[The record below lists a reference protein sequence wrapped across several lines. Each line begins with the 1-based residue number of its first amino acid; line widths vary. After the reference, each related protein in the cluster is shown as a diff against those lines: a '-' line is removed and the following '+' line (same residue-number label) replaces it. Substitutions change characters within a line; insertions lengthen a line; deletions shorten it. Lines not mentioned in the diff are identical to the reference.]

1 MGKLDDL
8 EAAYAYMKNKYGT
21 TGWTQW
27 YATQSS
33 VMSQDY
39 VQLAVNPVPSLPH
52 PGGGAIP
59 GTIAGQ
65 AAAAKAAASGP
76 PGTKHIRTPE
86 GMRKF
91 KGGIG
96 NLIIPHGRHFVKGAP
111 GHWVHGWISQE
122 KWIANQWKKHPHN
135 PGLAHHA
142 IQAGSHKLVQA
153 GEHALAVHK
162 SVEVHV
168 PKTTDVDNP
177 VAVKNATKVL
187 VSPHAGEH
195 AVFHPQTGLGKPEPL
210 GEEHKKVL
218 AQSYKP
224 LPHGGVTKKSVGFE
238 GKHAAWVPH
247 DWQVYKGNKPDAH
260 LQGKWAKDPQGNWH
274 LIHKNGN
281 IAPHNNQD
289 PDTWLQK
296 GGIVPDEGH
305 PSAGASPDHIAPT
318 TEPGHEPGKVDVGG
332 VAVTKDEIKSA
343 IAHLQAAQ
351 STNVK
356 GPLKSKGH
364 PLQNMDYM
372 GISKAELAAHPEL
385 KVSAG
390 TKQKHVGQVK
400 LAVLHHLQG
409 KLDQLSKNEAEQA
422 HQEQVAKQVK
432 ETAAQAKKLT
442 PALKKWGGV
451 EATKEQLGEA
461 ADWLDATMGGK
472 QSFKQAMNKTGNP
485 LASADYMQA
494 AKDYQKAHP
503 ASTKGWSTKK
513 LMLESIKELQGQAQV
528 ADQQTGHDTA
538 AFIHE
543 AVAKL
548 DGNPAKLKKNWQ
560 LSADGAI
567 VQAMSLAAKYK
578 LNYYVALSNSAPG
591 VWDVGSF
598 PVSPDVQHMVASPH
612 GKVIMNLA
620 GGGSHDYDEGH
631 LAEMVAEWSAK
642 EPEAPKTITV
652 PKLKVNEPQPA
663 FKEPEPPPE
672 PEKKAGFNVPPSL
685 AKFLQKDPPATPKG
699 VDIYSSLPDQIR
711 QAFLHSKKTEHPV
724 YVGQV
729 PHAGDTPETSWVH
742 QFAKPSHGT
751 YYKVQVMNF
760 GGVLVPSLA
769 KYEDGGPFGG
779 EAYSFTHIEDIIAR
793 RAKPEQVPDKT
804 PPSLSEVLEKAKA
817 EAKSEKTPAEFGQ
830 GQVPVAE
837 WISNHQFPELHSA
850 VSGATTIPNAKSTD
864 SAIAKGLYMANH
876 FGQNRYLIPSATGGW
891 ASVKEHP
898 SSGSY
903 GAPSSWPS
911 GFYTVTP
918 DHQVIQTDKFGI
930 ETALPAESI
939 LDIANE
945 HLKPAGAP
953 EKAPELGKG
962 FDVTAGD
969 STYHAPAGSKV
980 YVSTD
985 HPDLNPGSGHADVK
999 YVHEPD
1005 GTWMYVQKKTGM
1017 AQGVGQMAP
1026 GTEHSLNQDLKT
1038 GKMVPWVKPEGKPVE
1053 VHIGG
1058 KLVYHAQPGTTLWYD
1073 GTEDPSDPNL
1083 YVYMKSPD
1091 GQWNYVKGDGKVQES
1106 LASKETLNESV
1117 QTGMFKPYDQATKQV
1132 SKDMGN
1138 TILDSPPKP
1147 KDPEAEAAPAK
1158 ALPDVEIKAGGEVI
1172 GHAPAGSKVYWY
1184 KDSKLGEDKSSKYVK
1199 TPDGTWLL
1207 YSKSDGKASSAAG
1220 YDNYVADGTF
1230 LEVGHSEPDKAD
1242 SPLIPVPEAPPK
1254 DIPVV
1259 TSDGLSKGMVPAGSK
1274 FYTFTDNN
1282 HAAWVYVQKPD
1293 GTWWKSQASSSGLSK
1308 LYSNPLEGPDK
1319 DKIKPGGEP
1328 TKEQIAKVEA
1338 MAATKKA
1345 LDTGAISK
1353 ATGQKSGMAY
1363 VAYLLASRSSN
1374 YWHNEYTA
1382 YQTDNGTWIQGYPT
1396 PGKPYYRIFPKS
1408 LTAEWKVPPSPS
1420 NETGTTT
1427 KIGFEEIQAA
1437 VNEHL
1442 VPNSV
1447 QIGSKT
1453 YQYGY
1458 WYNPK
1463 GKAYLEI
1470 KQGTGGY
1477 HPEDKASYV
1486 WHQVNGNVK
1495 YVSSMYAEAQLQKN
1509 TEWHATPKPQAGDQA
1524 LKNVK
1529 YASTYGP
1536 GNWKLYS
1543 AKEPSGVAQSYLDAK
1558 EDGSA
1563 VYHDPGLGDKTLP
1576 ESGVEGLLAGGT
1588 LLDTHGTTVVKPG
1601 VSPGAYHLFGSKG
1614 KTEAEMAAFLDQL
1627 EKADPFDWAKHFY
1640 TFMGGTESK
1649 LGPEASNLF
1658 AGWWNGQ
1665 GKATGAAQHDA
1676 MKALVRE
1683 LLLIPKQEAAKSA
1696 EAVFL
1701 KSMPEGI
1708 HGPKQV
1714 FKWTDHGYAQPYSG
1728 TLTAD
1733 WIDGPYHTSTD
1744 LGDKI
1749 KAISAEYGGGKVVG
1763 THVASMSKEQKKIWL
1778 KAWKAGD
1785 MAGVF
1790 EVDAATG
1797 KVSPAHPGAPKNK
1810 ITHQVNWSPLDPSQ
1824 VPASMKI
1831 EGDWTPSHVVM
1842 PKKEVNNYI
1851 IKMGFKHPEW
1861 LSEQQKLVLVGAHLN
1876 HDQDQVDYFTKQVT
1890 DAFNSGQPGKT
1901 NTPTWTEGLK
1911 PAKSYEAALE
1921 GQQDPAQW
1929 SSAAKTDFIADHKPE
1944 LEPFI
1949 QAVAKQHGYSSPESM
1964 MGSPGIQAEVIKQW
1978 MDDVHAKHVAEQS
1991 VPVWKKVDTG
2001 ALPSHGHP
2009 VYKYVKTIPYTGDSS
2024 TWYVKPAPKAGQE
2037 WRLEQEH
2044 GANMLGR
2051 ALGFQTAHSEITKID
2066 GQTMQAQ
2073 AEIKGKPLGQHT
2085 DMQPW
2090 STFTPEQIADI
2101 AAEHLLDWVVSNDD
2115 SSPNNL
2121 IMRED
2126 GKIIGIDKGRAWG
2139 NTQWPG
2145 LAGDKSMDTMTKLIY
2160 TKLYDAIRSHKI
2172 SKETADAAFIRVIK
2186 QARKMEA
2193 TNDGK
2198 LRAILEQAF
2207 ANRPAKYGETKPII
2221 DETIDRK
2228 NGLEEAFTKMWA
2240 QVYADAGYA
2249 AGSAE
2254 GDPHAEGTPWGPVQ
2268 GKGTH
2273 GVILFDKNGNVMLRE
2288 PSNHF
2293 GQYAWTFS
2301 KGGSNP
2307 GETPLQAAI
2316 RETAEETKL
2325 KAHSVLGYVPG
2336 GFGGTTSSAYFYFGL
2351 KDHTTDAPEMD
2362 NGETWNV
2369 KWVPYEEA
2377 KKLIAQT
2384 GELGNAKG
2392 MNRDLKILDAA
2403 YQAYNDSKKQG
2414 FPVMESSAPGGD
2426 TGLPEVPKAALGLSH
2441 GGVPIHSGFSEP
2453 DFIDHVHASKSFGQA
2468 AFFAGPDIEYQHFV
2482 VWKELDKNKNDVIH
2496 GEGGARGAGLKA
2508 IEAWAKARVK
2518 GGGVTGIP
2526 EDDKQTVYEGSEDLP
2541 GPAPASS
2548 PDRAGLDGE
2557 VGFYNK
2563 IIKAARTVSRHAL
2576 DKKFNAGVLAEMD
2589 SVQTQLKKLL
2599 EGMDHIDPKNEWV
2612 VSAKPAVVKYLD
2624 YIDQVNNAKN
2634 TGGTFKPGDLPRYLP
2649 PEKPKKEPEKP
2660 KESLVKVTM
2669 RKPWRPATADSTNM
2683 AALSQED
2690 GQLVTGD
2697 GKSNFENSGSVYHL
2711 ELPTGEW
2718 IDIYPGGGHNNE
2730 SNDHGVNLAHYGHIK
2745 FKAVAED
2752 GSKSL
2757 ERIREQ
2763 LQEMGLPME
2772 EAQPHDME
2780 LYYWRHMF
2788 HVMNERRDGPEGNSK
2803 NPTYAKVAQVVDQ
2816 AKKDHG
2822 IAPNVDLERGG
2833 LSPEDEL
2840 AIWHKAWGNVT
2851 SEAHV
2856 QEFADNGGHLP
2867 HFKHYNLHD
2876 VNQAGGR
2883 PVWHRFDMDQK
2894 MVSGWKMPDHI
2905 FVTHPEKGAVRIIRS
2920 GGQYSKDFRF
2930 RHLGLALSGQG
2941 NPPSTGATDFVF
2953 ANLNSEKGHVIAN
2966 PRILAQTTNYGW
2978 SGDNWGRLWNRKS
2991 MSYFDPE
2998 KAAAWNGMETMFQGG
3013 WSLLDDIEAVRAA
3026 SSTQRQQ
3033 MIDEL
3038 HNLGIYTIRGLP
3050 VEDRIGTDGTWSE
3063 TRKKIRE
3070 HWKAHPELLDPHY
3083 EPELASEAGAKQAE
3097 SGKAA
3102 AKNAAPAA
3110 PATPA
3115 GDQLYTYHQLPEV
3128 KYLKKADGSWEITQ
3142 PGKAPEIYKAGDPAA
3157 DSLDTSI
3164 KEGDLLPQ
3172 ATPQAAPKGT
3182 SLPPV
3187 TKVETGSPEG
3197 NDYANDPKN
3206 EVYTNPDIP
3215 GYHYVKQ
3222 PGDGWWYKVTNKG
3235 KVTAYAPSDNTTASY
3250 NHYVQ
3255 TGDMKLLKPATAGA
3269 AGKSPSTTSIPGDV
3283 QEYMNPSMPNHKY
3296 FKLKNGDWKVIGKS
3310 GGAHIYSQGSHSAG
3324 AYDKMVEA
3332 GTFKPKGGVVAEPG
3346 GPATPGISTGNAKA
3360 DIWANDPANEVY
3372 TKPGLAGNYF
3382 IKTPGGDWTKVKDGQ
3397 IYHKPEGS
3405 FTANNYEHMLQQGS
3419 LVKTEKP
3426 KPEAKVYHFPGSPE
3440 KYIQQPN
3447 GDWHTIDAGGKVIK
3461 DSAGTQAAKVLD
3473 KMAAKEDPL
3482 KPWTPEAAS
3491 PGFSFYGH
3499 DLPAGTKVYQM
3510 TDGQGSGRPALF
3522 PDGHWAMLFP
3532 DGKQEFVT
3540 ANAAMNWLENGQ
3552 LMDVTAKASA
3562 NQPMPVVGEDGQ
3574 SLLDDVANAVYT
3586 NSSNGYKF
3594 VKTPDGHWFSLNQS
3608 NKVTNIY
3615 GAKSSGAQVA
3625 NDMAAS
3631 GELNLLAEPGE
3642 GAQTPSIPDFFNNPG
3657 YTVYTDPNN
3666 PKKLYV
3672 KGQSGDW
3679 YITEGTN
3686 IIAIHQSGSAS
3697 AADYNELVSD
3707 GSIVQASVVAKKA
3720 THVDQFGN
3728 EYLVFTPQ
3736 PFDYGEAFKQIMKGQ
3751 DELIKAVT
3759 SISGT

>member
-8 EAAYAYMKNKYGT
+8 EAAYNYAKDHYGT
-21 TGWTQW
+21 SWLSW
-27 YATQSS
+27 YAVNSAT
-33 VMSQDY
+33 SQNY
-39 VQLAVNPVPSLPH
+39 LALAVPPNPGLPH

-65 AAAAKAAASGP
+65 AAAASGP

-111 GHWVHGWISQE
+111 GHWVHGYISQA

-135 PGLAHHA
+135 PQLAHQA

-153 GEHALAVHK
+153 GENALAVHK

-168 PKTTDVDNP
+168 PKHVDVNDP
-177 VAVKNATKVL
+177 VAVKNATKIL
-187 VSPHAGEH
+187 VSPHTGEH
-195 AVFHPQTGLGKPEPL
+195 AVLTADKGLSPPHPTGEVNKGN
-210 GEEHKKVL
+210 L
-218 AQSYKP
+218 ATNFKP
-224 LPHGGVTKKSVGFE
+224 LPNGGTTKKSVGFE

-247 DWQVYKGNKPDAH
+247 DWQVYKAKKPDSQIQA
-260 LQGKWAKDPQGNWH
+260 KWAQDPQGNWH
-274 LIHKNGN
+274 LINKNGT
-281 IAPHNNQD
+281 ITPHFKKQANEVG
-289 PDTWLQK
+289 PDEWK
-296 GGIVPDEGH
+296 AHGGIVPDEGH
-305 PSAGASPDHIAPT
+305 PSAGVSPDHIAPT
-318 TEPGHEPGKVDVGG
+318 AEPGHEPGKVDVGG

-364 PLQNMDYM
+364 PLAAMDYM
-372 GISKAELAAHPEL
+372 GISKAELAKHPEL

-409 KLDQLSKNEAEQA
+409 KLDQLSKDEAEKA

-432 ETAAQAKKLT
+432 ATAAQAKKLT

-513 LMLESIKELQGQAQV
+513 LMLESIKELQAQAQV

-538 AFIHE
+538 AFVHDQIT
-543 AVAKL
+543 KL
-548 DGNPAKLKKNWQ
+548 NGQTSGLKPNWH
-560 LSADGAI
+560 LSADGTI
-567 VQAMSLAAKYK
+567 VAALSMAAKHK
-578 LNYYVALSNSAPG
+578 TNYYVVLTPAPG
-591 VWDVGSF
+591 VWGASAF
-598 PVSPDVQHMVASPH
+598 PPKEGQHMVATPD
-612 GKVIMNLA
+612 GKVMMVLA
-620 GGGSHDYDEGH
+620 GGGSHDYDETH
-631 LAEMVAEWSAK
+631 IAEMVADWVK
-642 EPEAPKTITV
+642 QPEVPETKPAPKATDV
-652 PKLKVNEPQPA
+652 YPSLK
-663 FKEPEPPPE
+663 KPEPTPEEKDKTLADLKAKLAPPE
-672 PEKKAGFNVPPSL
+672 PAKKPGFNIPPKL
-685 AKFLQKDPPATPKG
+685 VKFLQKEPEKPG
-699 VDIYSSLPDQIR
+699 IHYSTLPNQVQ
-711 QAFLHSKKTEHPV
+711 QAFLHSKKTEFPV
-724 YVGQV
+724 YIGQV
-729 PHAGDTPETSWVH
+729 PHGGETPETSWVL
-742 QFAKPSHGT
+742 QFAKPAHGT
-751 YYKVQVMNF
+751 FYKAQVMKF
-760 GGVLVPSLA
+760 GNDLVPALEKHEEGGIGKQVYSL
-769 KYEDGGPFGG
+769 DQ
-779 EAYSFTHIEDIIAR
+779 IEDIVSR
-793 RAKPEQVPDKT
+793 RAKPEQTPDKT
-804 PPSLSEVLEKAKA
+804 PPSLTEVLEKVKA
-817 EAKSEKTPAEFGQ
+817 EAKSEKTPAEFGH

-837 WISNHQFPELHSA
+837 WVNHHEFPQLHSA
-850 VSGATTIPNAKSTD
+850 VSNASTIPSGTSTD
-864 SAIAKGLYMANH
+864 NAIARGLVLANK
-876 FGQNRYLIPSATGGW
+876 FGQNRYVIPHTSGGW
-891 ASVKEHP
+891 EIVKEHP
-898 SSGSY
+898 STGSY
-903 GAPSSWPS
+903 GAPSEWPG

-918 DHQVIQTDKFGI
+918 DHQVIQSDKFGN
-930 ETALPAESI
+930 ETALPIESI
-939 LDIANE
+939 LDIAYE
-945 HLKPAGAP
+945 HLKPVSAP
-953 EKAPELGKG
+953 EKPQAK
-962 FDVTAGD
+962 
-969 STYHAPAGSKV
+969 S
-980 YVSTD
+980 
-985 HPDLNPGSGHADVK
+985 
-999 YVHEPD
+999 
-1005 GTWMYVQKKTGM
+1005 
-1017 AQGVGQMAP
+1017 
-1026 GTEHSLNQDLKT
+1026 
-1038 GKMVPWVKPEGKPVE
+1038 VE

-1058 KLVYHAQPGTTLWYD
+1058 KHVFTAPPGTTLWYD
-1073 GTEDPSDPNL
+1073 GSEDPNDPGL

-1091 GQWNYVKGDGKVQES
+1091 GQWSYVKSDGKPQES
-1106 LASKETLNESV
+1106 LNVNETLNDSI
-1117 QTGMFKPYDQATKQV
+1117 QSGAFKPYDQETKKV
-1132 SKDMGN
+1132 SQDMGN
-1138 TILDSPPKP
+1138 KILDSPPKP
-1147 KDPEAEAAPAK
+1147 KEPDAAPQK
-1158 ALPDVEIKAGGEVI
+1158 APADIEIKAGGQVL

-1184 KDSKLGEDKSSKYVK
+1184 KDSKLGEEKSSKYVK
-1199 TPDGTWLL
+1199 TPEGHWYLF
-1207 YSKSDGKASSAAG
+1207 SKSDGMMSPAQG

-1242 SPLIPVPEAPPK
+1242 APLTPVPEAPPK

-1259 TSDGLSKGMVPAGSK
+1259 TSDGMAAGMVPADSK
-1274 FYTFTDNN
+1274 FYTFTDDN
-1282 HAAWVYVQKPD
+1282 HVMWVYVQKPD
-1293 GTWWKSQASSSGLSK
+1293 GTWWKAQAGSKLSK
-1308 LYSNPLEGPDK
+1308 FYSNPLEGPNK
-1319 DKIKPGGEP
+1319 DKFKPGGEP
-1328 TKEQIAKVEA
+1328 TKDQISKVEA
-1338 MAATKKA
+1338 MAALKKA

-1353 ATGQKSGMAY
+1353 SVGQSSGMAF
-1363 VAYLLASRSSN
+1363 VAYVLASRSSN
-1374 YWHNEYTA
+1374 YWHGEYTA
-1382 YQTDNGTWIQGYPT
+1382 YQTDNGTWIMGYPT
-1396 PGKPYYRIFPKS
+1396 TGKPYYRIMPKS
-1408 LTAEWKVPPSPS
+1408 FTAEWHVPPSPS

-1442 VPNSV
+1442 VPNAV

-1477 HPEDKASYV
+1477 HPEDKASYI
-1486 WHQVNGNVK
+1486 WHQVNGNIK
-1495 YVSSMYAEAQLQKN
+1495 YVSSQYAETQLEKN
-1509 TEWHATPKPQAGDQA
+1509 TEWHATPKAQAGDQV

-1576 ESGVEGLLAGGT
+1576 ESGVEGLLTGGT
-1588 LLDTHGTTVVKPG
+1588 LLDEHGNTVVKPG
-1601 VSPGAYHLFGSKG
+1601 VTPVAYHLFGSKG

-1627 EKADPFDWAKHFY
+1627 EKAEPYDWAKHFY
-1640 TFMGGTESK
+1640 TFMGGTEHK
-1649 LGPEASNLF
+1649 LSPEATTLF
-1658 AGWWNGQ
+1658 SGWWNGQ
-1665 GKATGAAQHDA
+1665 GKNTGAAQLDA
-1676 MKALVRE
+1676 MRALVRE
-1683 LLLIPKQEAAKSA
+1683 LLLVPKQEAAKPA
-1696 EAVFL
+1696 EAVYL

-1728 TLTAD
+1728 TLTAE
-1733 WIDGPYHTSTD
+1733 WINGPYQSSVT

-1749 KAISAEYGGGKVVG
+1749 KAISAEYGNGKVVG
-1763 THVASMSKEQKKIWL
+1763 THVASMSKDQKKIWL
-1778 KAWKAGD
+1778 KAWKVGD

-1790 EVDAATG
+1790 EVDASTG
-1797 KVSPAHPGAPKNK
+1797 KVSPVHPGAPKNTVTHK
-1810 ITHQVNWSPLDPSQ
+1810 INWSPLDPSQ
-1824 VPASMKI
+1824 VPASMTV

-1842 PKKEVNNYI
+1842 PKKEVNNYV
-1851 IKMGFKHPEW
+1851 IKMGFKNPEW
-1861 LSEQQKLVLVGAHLN
+1861 LSEAQKLKLVGAHLN
-1876 HDQDQVDYFTKQVT
+1876 HDQDAVDALTKQAT
-1890 DAFNSGQPGKT
+1890 DDFNAGKPGKT

-1911 PAKSYEAALE
+1911 PAKSYDAALE

-1929 SSAAKTDFIADHKPE
+1929 SQAAKNDFIADHKDE
-1944 LEPFI
+1944 LEPFM
-1949 QAVAKQHGYSSPESM
+1949 QAVAKQHGYSSTESM
-1964 MGSPGIQAEVIKQW
+1964 MSSPGIQAEVIKGW

-2009 VYKYVKTIPYTGDSS
+2009 VFKYVKTIPYTGDQS
-2024 TWYVKPAPKAGQE
+2024 TWYVKPAPKAGAE
-2037 WRLEQEH
+2037 WRLEQED
-2044 GANMLGR
+2044 GANALGR
-2051 ALGFQTAHSEITKID
+2051 ALGFQTAHSEITTID

-2073 AEIKGKPLGQHT
+2073 AEIKGKPLGQYT

-2090 STFTPEQIADI
+2090 STFTPEQVADI
-2101 AAEHLLDWVVSNDD
+2101 AAEHLLDWVIANDD

-2121 IMRED
+2121 IMRDD

-2139 NTQWPG
+2139 NMKWPG
-2145 LAGDKSMDTMTKLIY
+2145 LAGDKSMDTMTKLIF
-2160 TKLYDAIRSHKI
+2160 TKLYDGIRSHEI
-2172 SKETADAAFIRVIK
+2172 SKETADAAFVRVIK

-2198 LRAILEQAF
+2198 LRGILEKAF
-2207 ANRPAKYGETKPII
+2207 ANRPAKYGDVKPII

-2240 QVYADAGYA
+2240 KVYSDAGYA

-2254 GDPHAEGTPWGPVQ
+2254 GDPHAEGTPWGPIH
-2268 GKGTH
+2268 GKPSH

-2301 KGGSNP
+2301 KGGSEP
-2307 GETPLQAAI
+2307 GETALQAAI

-2336 GFGGTTSSAYFYFGL
+2336 GFGGSTSTSYFYFGL

-2369 KWVPYEEA
+2369 KWVPYDEA
-2377 KKLIAQT
+2377 KQLIAQT
-2384 GELGNAKG
+2384 GELGNSKG

-2403 YQAYNDSKKQG
+2403 YAAYNESKGNG
-2414 FPVMESSAPGGD
+2414 FPVMESNAPGGD
-2426 TGLPEVPKAALGLSH
+2426 TGLPEVPKAALGASH

-2453 DFIDHVHASKSFGQA
+2453 DFMDHVHASKSFGQA

-2508 IEAWAKARVK
+2508 LEAWAKARVK
-2518 GGGVTGIP
+2518 GGGITSIP
-2526 EDDKQTVYEGSEDLP
+2526 EDDKQTVYEGTEDLP
-2541 GPAPASS
+2541 GPAPAHS

-2563 IIKAARTVSRHAL
+2563 IIKAARTVSRHAV

-2612 VSAKPAVVKYLD
+2612 VRAKPAVTKYLD
-2624 YIDQVNNAKN
+2624 YIDQVNTAKN
-2634 TGGTFKPGDLPRYLP
+2634 TGGTFKPGDLPRYLE
-2649 PEKPKKEPEKP
+2649 PEKPKKAEPEPP

-2669 RKPWRPATADSTNM
+2669 RKPWRPATADNTNM
-2683 AALSQED
+2683 SALSQED
-2690 GQLVTGD
+2690 GQLVTGE
-2697 GKSNFENSGSVYHL
+2697 GKSNFEQSGSVYHL

-2718 IDIYPGGGHNNE
+2718 IDIYPGGQHNAE

-2780 LYYWRHMF
+2780 LYYWRHLY
-2788 HVMNERRDGPEGNSK
+2788 HVMNERKDGPNGNSQS
-2803 NPTYAKVAQVVDQ
+2803 PVYAKVGQAIDQ

-2822 IAPNVDLERGG
+2822 IAPNVDLERAG
-2833 LSPEDEL
+2833 LSPDDEL

-2856 QEFADNGGHLP
+2856 QEFTDNGGHLP

-2876 VNQAGGR
+2876 VSQAGGR

-2930 RHLGLALSGQG
+2930 RHLGLAMSGQG

-2966 PRILAQTTNYGW
+2966 PRLLAQTTNYGW

-2991 MSYFDPE
+2991 MSWFDPE

-3026 SSTQRQQ
+3026 SSSQRQQ

-3038 HNLGIYTIRGLP
+3038 HKLGIYTIRGLP

-3083 EPELASEAGAKQAE
+3083 EPELTSEAGASSAE
-3097 SGKAA
+3097 SGKYA
-3102 AKNAAPAA
+3102 AKI
-3110 PATPA
+3110 ATPA
-3115 GDQLYTYHQLPEV
+3115 PASAAASGDQMYTYHMLPKV
-3128 KYLKKADGSWEITQ
+3128 KYLKKSNGDWEVTQ
-3142 PGKAPEIYKAGDPAA
+3142 PGSAPDTHKAGSPAA
-3157 DSLDTSI
+3157 DSLNTSI
-3164 KEGDLLPQ
+3164 EQGDLKEAP
-3172 ATPQAAPKGT
+3172 TPKGT

-3187 TKVETGSPEG
+3187 TKVETGSEEG

-3206 EVYTNPDIP
+3206 AVYTNPDIP

-3222 PGDGWWYKVTNKG
+3222 SDGWWYKITNAG
-3235 KVTAYAPSDNTTASY
+3235 KVVPYSPSHSTVKSY
-3250 NHYVQ
+3250 DHYVT
-3255 TGDMKLLKPATAGA
+3255 TGDFKLLKPATGVPGAGQPA
-3269 AGKSPSTTSIPGDV
+3269 A
-3283 QEYMNPSMPNHKY
+3283 Q
-3296 FKLKNGDWKVIGKS
+3296 
-3310 GGAHIYSQGSHSAG
+3310 
-3324 AYDKMVEA
+3324 
-3332 GTFKPKGGVVAEPG
+3332 
-3346 GPATPGISTGNAKA
+3346 GISTGNSQA

-3372 TKPGLAGNYF
+3372 HQPGLKDTYF
-3382 IKTPGGDWTKVKDGQ
+3382 IK
-3397 IYHKPEGS
+3397 
-3405 FTANNYEHMLQQGS
+3405 
-3419 LVKTEKP
+3419 
-3426 KPEAKVYHFPGSPE
+3426 
-3440 KYIQQPN
+3440 QPN
-3447 GDWHTIDAGGKVIK
+3447 GDWIKVKSGGVFHKPAGTATAINYNHYIQMGEMEKVAKPAPLESAEAKVYEFPGEPDKYIKQPDGTWHTIDAQGKVTK
-3461 DSAGTQAAKVLD
+3461 HGKSTQVAEVMN
-3473 KMAAKEDPL
+3473 KMVSQGEL
-3482 KPWTPEAAS
+3482 KPFGGGAAS
-3491 PGFSFYGH
+3491 ATPAGPGFSFYGH
-3499 DLPAGTKVYQM
+3499 DLPAGIKVYQL
-3510 TDGQGSGRPALF
+3510 TDGQGEGRPALF
-3522 PDGHWAMLFP
+3522 PDGSWQMLFP
-3532 DGKQEFVT
+3532 KGKSTYISAAT
-3540 ANAAMNWLENGQ
+3540 AGKWLNEGK

-3562 NQPMPVVGEDGQ
+3562 TGETMPLVGQDGQ
-3574 SLLDDVANAVYT
+3574 LLLDDVANAIYA
-3586 NSSNGYKF
+3586 NPGNGYKF
-3594 VKTPDGHWFSLNQS
+3594 IKTPDGHWYSLNQS
-3608 NKVTNIY
+3608 GKVTNIY
-3615 GAKSSGAQVA
+3615 EAKSEGASVA

-3642 GAQTPSIPDFFNNPG
+3642 GTPEPSIPDFFNSPN
-3657 YTVYTDPNN
+3657 YTIYTDPNN

-3679 YITEGTN
+3679 YIAEGSN
-3686 IIAIHQSGSAS
+3686 LLAVHQSGSAS
-3697 AADYNELVSD
+3697 AADYDELVSD
-3707 GSIVQASVVAKKA
+3707 GSIVQASVVSKKA
-3720 THVDQFGN
+3720 AHTDQFGN
-3728 EYLVFTPQ
+3728 EYLVFTPK
-3736 PFDYGEAFKQIMKGQ
+3736 PFDYGEAFKQIMQSQ